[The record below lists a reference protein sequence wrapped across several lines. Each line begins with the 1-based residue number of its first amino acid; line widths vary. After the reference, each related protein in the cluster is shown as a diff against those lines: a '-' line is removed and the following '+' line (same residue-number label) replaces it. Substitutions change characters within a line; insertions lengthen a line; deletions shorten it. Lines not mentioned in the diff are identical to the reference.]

1 MRQKPVY
8 YTCKDQNCDPSEH
21 PVTHGHI
28 RDKQAFALGP
38 PLYRIPAVDR
48 QAMDIVRYCK
58 YTLHDCEARSCSKS
72 RYTTRSRIGIATP
85 RSTLSHQRQRA
96 SALGLVLYHIP
107 ALLVQAGFT
116 TVMIIL
122 GVSYNS
128 HGSSVNRRHVTQERS
143 ARDGSFVTDVAES
156 MR

>member
-8 YTCKDQNCDPSEH
+8 YTIKDRNRDPSEH
-21 PVTHGHI
+21 PVT
-28 RDKQAFALGP
+28 
-38 PLYRIPAVDR
+38 
-48 QAMDIVRYCK
+48 
-58 YTLHDCEARSCSKS
+58 
-72 RYTTRSRIGIATP
+72 
-85 RSTLSHQRQRA
+85 HQRQRA

-122 GVSYNS
+122 DVSYKS